1 MSTTSTGLV
10 SSNGTELIAGASYTD
25 GNGIN
30 VSETVAAIIQADRAP
45 ETAWT
50 TDETNI
56 TNQESALTTL
66 QTDIATLQTS
76 FESLNDYS
84 GVFDGMT
91 ATSSDDSAV
100 TATAGSTA
108 TSGTH
113 TVVVTNLATTGE
125 SYSNEITSGS
135 ISSGALVIEIGTGTA
150 QTINIPADA
159 DSTDDT
165 TTLANAAS
173 YINEQDLGVT
183 ATVITDSGGSRLSLT
198 STTSGSAAS
207 VSVESAP
214 SGLTFTNVAGQ
225 DASLTVDGVPIDS
238 ATNTVTSAITGV
250 TLDLTNTTSS
260 SGVTVQLAADTSS
273 ITTAVSSFITAYNAI
288 VTDLNSQ
295 FQYNG
300 GVAAGSTTASS
311 DSTSGVLESDP
322 SARLIQQQLL
332 AAISVTGSDSTSS
345 TSTSSSSSS
354 TSTTSAISEL
364 SDLGITMNNDGTL
377 TLDSTTLQSALDSN
391 YSGVESFFESTTSA
405 SFAGNFN
412 NLLTNLTDPSDSAV
426 TLDLNGLA
434 SNYTTDEDNVNNLET
449 QLTALQATLTTQYST
464 LNTTL
469 QMYPTNLMEVETEL
483 GYRTTTDS
491 SSSS

>member
-50 TDETNI
+50 NDETTI
-56 TNQESALTTL
+56 TNQENALITLQSDVSTL
-66 QTDIATLQTS
+66 QTA

-84 GVFDGMT
+84 GVFSGLT
-91 ATSSDDSAV
+91 ATSSDTSAV
-100 TATAGSTA
+100 TATASSSATA
-108 TSGTH
+108 GTH
-113 TVVVTNLATTGE
+113 TIVVTNLATTGE
-125 SYSNEITSGS
+125 SYSNEVTSGT
-135 ISSGALVIEIGTGTA
+135 ISSGALVIQIGSGAA
-150 QTINIPADA
+150 QTINIPAD
-159 DSTDDT
+159 STSSST
-165 TTLANAAS
+165 TMLANAAS

-198 STTSGSAAS
+198 STSSGSAAS

-214 SGLTFTNVAGQ
+214 SGLSFTNVAGQ

-238 ATNTVTSAITGV
+238 ASNTVTSAITGV
-250 TLDLTNTTSS
+250 TLNLTGTTSS
-260 SGVTVQLAADTSS
+260 SGTTVQVAADTGS
-273 ITTAVSSFITAYNAI
+273 ITTAVNSFITAYNAI
-288 VTDLNSQ
+288 ITDLNSQ

-300 GVAAGSTTASS
+300 GVAAGTTSSSS

-332 AAISVTGSDSTSS
+332 DAISVTGSDS
-345 TSTSSSSSS
+345 SSSSS
-354 TSTTSAISEL
+354 TSTSAISEL
-364 SDLGITMNNDGTL
+364 SQLGITMNNDGTL
-377 TLDSTTLQSALDSN
+377 TLDSSTLQSALDSN
-391 YSGVESFFESTTSA
+391 YSGVQSFFESTSSS
-405 SFAGNFN
+405 SFSGGFN
-412 NLLTNLTDPSDSAV
+412 TLLTNLTDPSDSAI
-426 TLDLNGLA
+426 TLDLSGLKA
-434 SNYTTDEDNVNNLET
+434 NYTQDQTNVSSLET
-449 QLTALQATLTTQYST
+449 QLTALSATLTTQYSA

-483 GYRTTTDS
+483 GYRTTTDNS
-491 SSSS
+491 SSS

>member
-50 TDETNI
+50 NDETTI
-56 TNQESALTTL
+56 TNQENALITLQSDVSTL
-66 QTDIATLQTS
+66 QTA

-84 GVFDGMT
+84 GVFSGLT
-91 ATSSDDSAV
+91 ATSSDTSAV
-100 TATAGSTA
+100 TATASSSATA
-108 TSGTH
+108 GTH
-113 TVVVTNLATTGE
+113 TIVVTNLATTGE
-125 SYSNEITSGS
+125 SYSNEVTSGT
-135 ISSGALVIEIGTGTA
+135 ISSGALVIQIGSGAA
-150 QTINIPADA
+150 QTINIPAD
-159 DSTDDT
+159 DSTSGT
-165 TTLANAAS
+165 TTLADAAS

-198 STTSGSAAS
+198 STSSGSAAS

-214 SGLTFTNVAGQ
+214 SGLSFTNVAGQ

-238 ATNTVTSAITGV
+238 ASNTVTSAITGV
-250 TLDLTNTTSS
+250 TLNLTGTTSS
-260 SGVTVQLAADTSS
+260 SGTTVQVAADTGS
-273 ITTAVSSFITAYNAI
+273 ITTAVNSFITAYNAI
-288 VTDLNSQ
+288 ITDLNSQ

-300 GVAAGSTTASS
+300 GVAAGTTSSSS

-332 AAISVTGSDSTSS
+332 DAISVTGSDS
-345 TSTSSSSSS
+345 SSS
-354 TSTTSAISEL
+354 TSTSAISEL
-364 SDLGITMNNDGTL
+364 SQLGITMNNDGTL
-377 TLDSTTLQSALDSN
+377 TLDSSTLQSALESN
-391 YSGVESFFESTTSA
+391 YSGVQSFFESTSSS
-405 SFAGNFN
+405 SFSGSFN
-412 NLLTNLTDPSDSAV
+412 TLLTNLTDPSDSAI
-426 TLDLNGLA
+426 TLDLSGLKA
-434 SNYTTDEDNVNNLET
+434 NYTQDQSNVSSLESK
-449 QLTALQATLTTQYST
+449 LTALSATLTTQYSA

-483 GYRTTTDS
+483 GYRTTTNS

>member
-50 TDETNI
+50 NDETTI
-56 TNQESALTTL
+56 TNQENALTTL
-66 QTDIATLQTS
+66 QSDVSTLQTA

-84 GVFDGMT
+84 GVFSGLT
-91 ATSSDDSAV
+91 ATSSDTSAV
-100 TATAGSTA
+100 TATASSSATA
-108 TSGTH
+108 GTH
-113 TVVVTNLATTGE
+113 TVVVSNLATTGE
-125 SYSNEITSGS
+125 SYSNEVTSGT
-135 ISSGALVIEIGTGTA
+135 ITAGALVIQIGSGTA
-150 QTINIPADA
+150 QTINIPADD
-159 DSTDDT
+159 DSTDGT
-165 TTLANAAS
+165 TTLADAAS

-198 STTSGSAAS
+198 STSSGSAAS

-214 SGLTFTNVAGQ
+214 SGLSFTNVAGQ

-238 ATNTVTSAITGV
+238 ASNTVTSAITGV
-250 TLDLTNTTSS
+250 TLNLTGTTSS
-260 SGVTVQLAADTSS
+260 SGTTVQVAADTGS
-273 ITTAVSSFITAYNAI
+273 ITTAVNSFITAYNAI
-288 VTDLNSQ
+288 ITDLNSQ

-300 GVAAGSTTASS
+300 GVADGTTSSSS

-332 AAISVTGSDSTSS
+332 DAISVTGSDS
-345 TSTSSSSSS
+345 SSSSS
-354 TSTTSAISEL
+354 TSTSAISEL
-364 SDLGITMNNDGTL
+364 SQLGITMNNDGTL
-377 TLDSTTLQSALDSN
+377 TLDSSTLQSALDSN
-391 YSGVESFFESTTSA
+391 YSGVESFFESTSSS
-405 SFAGNFN
+405 SFSGGFN
-412 NLLTNLTDPSDSAV
+412 TLLTNLTDPSDSAI
-426 TLDLNGLA
+426 TLDLSGLKA
-434 SNYTTDEDNVNNLET
+434 NYTQDQTNVSSLET
-449 QLTALQATLTTQYST
+449 QLTALSATLTTQYSA

-483 GYRTTTDS
+483 GYRTTTDNS
-491 SSSS
+491 SSS